1 MYLPP
6 KVELFSKATEDIM
19 NQELLTESD
28 EGEENDNQV
37 LVEDLLE
44 GLL

>member
-6 KVELFSKATEDIM
+6 KVEFFSEAAEDIM
-19 NQELLTESD
+19 NQELLTGSD
-28 EGEENDNQV
+28 ESEENDNQI